1 MLESVLV
8 SILAYF
14 NIVTFSNS
22 VFKLLTLEVITLLP
36 CNPTQTEELGPRR
49 SNLLDRPGTYQ
60 ICSHE

>member
-1 MLESVLV
+1 MLKSALV
-8 SILAYF
+8 RILAYF

-49 SNLLDRPGTYQ
+49 SNLPDRSGTYQ